1 MAGKL
6 CGAVLFLLLFGGM
19 CVGFV
24 IRSLQ
29 LWFDFFYGSKCCGVC
44 LSFF

>member
-19 CVGFV
+19 CFGYV

-29 LWFDFFYGSKCCGVC
+29 LWFDFFMDLNVVGFV
-44 LSFF
+44 